1 MISQF
6 IDGLVHYHFL
16 QNALI
21 TAVAIG
27 VVAGVIGCFIILR
40 GMSLM
45 GDAISHAV
53 LPGVALSYI
62 LGVNF
67 LLEQFSLVFLHRS
80 LSPIFLTIV

>member
-62 LGVNF
+62 FRGELFCWSNF
-67 LLEQFSLVFLHRS
+67 LWCSCIDHYHLYF
-80 LSPIFLTIV
+80 

>member
-27 VVAGVIGCFIILR
+27 VVAGE
-40 GMSLM
+40 M
-45 GDAISHAV
+45 
-53 LPGVALSYI
+53 P
-62 LGVNF
+62 
-67 LLEQFSLVFLHRS
+67 
-80 LSPIFLTIV
+80 FLTPYFPE

>member
-27 VVAGVIGCFIILR
+27 VVAGGDWLFYYFAGNVIDGRCHFSR
-40 GMSLM
+40 RTS
-45 GDAISHAV
+45 
-53 LPGVALSYI
+53 GVALSYI

-67 LLEQFSLVFLHRS
+67 LSEQFSLVFLHRS
-80 LSPIFLTIV
+80 LSPISLTIV